1 MRTVVHWGC
10 VFWLLWRRNE
20 TDSTASLV
28 ATVLREHKQLA
39 DLGLESRLNV
49 IENASSK
56 IFFLLSAEWQ
66 DAAAVCVFW
75 LTPCSWPPQIVCH
88 LDPFNRKGS

>member
-1 MRTVVHWGC
+1 M
-10 VFWLLWRRNE
+10 
-20 TDSTASLV
+20 DSPVMSASLV

-39 DLGLESRLNV
+39 CLGLESRLNI

-56 IFFLLSAEWQ
+56 IFFLWSAEWQ

-75 LTPCSWPPQIVCH
+75 LTLCSWLPQIQ
-88 LDPFNRKGS
+88 FAI